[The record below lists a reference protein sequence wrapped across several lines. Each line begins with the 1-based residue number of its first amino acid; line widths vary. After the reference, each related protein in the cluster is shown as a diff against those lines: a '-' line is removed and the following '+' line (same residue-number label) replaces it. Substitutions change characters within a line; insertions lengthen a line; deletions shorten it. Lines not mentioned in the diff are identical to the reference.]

1 MLSLGKAALR
11 AAGEFPAGK
20 GRPRLGEAAC
30 EAGAGLEL
38 GWSWALVARG
48 ALGLGAGGGGEQGAG
63 WGKGLGSRR
72 AGPRP
77 LPRSL
82 SYQGLS
88 FLSRIPHVII
98 IFFDLHILFFF
109 FCIIGTWEFIIC
121 FSVLWGMFKN
131 VYISLK

>member
-1 MLSLGKAALR
+1 MRQLAR
-11 AAGEFPAGK
+11 
-20 GRPRLGEAAC
+20 
-30 EAGAGLEL
+30 LEL

-88 FLSRIPHVII
+88 FLSRIPRVII

-109 FCIIGTWEFIIC
+109 
-121 FSVLWGMFKN
+121 V
-131 VYISLK
+131 